1 MFLDVRANNQEVS
14 DKTIGDY
21 LGVLKKLYI
30 IEDIPA
36 WSPNIRSKTSIR
48 TSAKKSF
55 IDPSLAVAALGITP
69 EELIMDPKTYGLL
82 FENLVNRD
90 LSVYSKAI
98 GGSLSHYRDRFGLE
112 CDNVI
117 HFDNG
122 KYALVEIK
130 LGGDKILEAESH
142 LLKLEKLID
151 ANEYLHQPEFMMII
165 TGTEMAYTLPSGVL
179 VVPIGCLRN

>member
-1 MFLDVRANNQEVS
+1 M
-14 DKTIGDY
+14 
-21 LGVLKKLYI
+21 
-30 IEDIPA
+30 
-36 WSPNIRSKTSIR
+36 
-48 TSAKKSF
+48 
-55 IDPSLAVAALGITP
+55 
-69 EELIMDPKTYGLL
+69 
-82 FENLVNRD
+82 
-90 LSVYSKAI
+90 
-98 GGSLSHYRDRFGLE
+98 E